1 MIRSIDTLNRN
12 MNILQKKQESVSTN
26 IANTNTPGYKY
37 QQVVQTTLENH
48 TLVNYTGGNGEQR
61 RELGSWTFG
70 NRVDEIATSQTQGT
84 IVETEDPLD
93 FAIPGEGF
101 FVLNLTS
108 GERAYTRNGNFVL
121 DQENRLS
128 TMEGH
133 QVVGQGPDGA
143 ESAIVLG
150 TEGELLNGVRPLTA
164 VFPEGTELE
173 RMGDTLFLD
182 PAGAAQPGASE
193 PIRGFL
199 EMSNVIVADEMV
211 RLIQIARE
219 FEANQKALQTS
230 EDTLNK
236 AVNEIGRV

>member
-12 MNILQKKQESVSTN
+12 MNILQKKQENASTN

-48 TLVNYTGGNGEQR
+48 NLINYTGGNGSQR
-61 RELGSWTFG
+61 RELGNWTFG
-70 NRVDEIATSQTQGT
+70 NRVDELVTSFTQGN

-101 FVLNLTS
+101 FTLNLTS
-108 GERAYTRNGNFVL
+108 GDRAYTRNGNFTL
-121 DQENRLS
+121 DQENWLT

-133 QVVGQGPDGA
+133 QVVGIAADGA
-143 ESAIVLG
+143 ETPIQLG
-150 TEGELLNGVRPLTA
+150 QSGELLNGVKPLTV
-164 VFPEGTELE
+164 VFAEGTELE
-173 RMGDTLFLD
+173 RIGDTIFLD
-182 PAGAAQPGASE
+182 PAGAAEPGISE

-230 EDTLNK
+230 EDTLSK

>member
-12 MNILQKKQESVSTN
+12 MNILQKKQENVSTN

-37 QQVVQTTLENH
+37 QQVVQSTLESQI
-48 TLVNYTGGNGEQR
+48 LINYTGGNGTQK

-70 NRVDEIATSQTQGT
+70 NRVDGIITSFSAGN

-101 FVLNLTS
+101 FVLNLTT
-108 GERAYTRNGNFVL
+108 GERAYTRNGNFVI
-121 DQENRLS
+121 DQENRLA

-133 QVVGQGPDGA
+133 QVVGVGADG
-143 ESAIVLG
+143 
-150 TEGELLNGVRPLTA
+150 GEIFIELDQSGEILNGTRLLTA
-164 VFPEGTELE
+164 VIPQDAELQ
-173 RMGDTLFLD
+173 RMGDTIFLD
-182 PAGAAQPGASE
+182 PGNTAAAADAE
-193 PIRGFL
+193 PVRGFL

>member
-12 MNILQKKQESVSTN
+12 MNILQKKQENVSAN

-48 TLVNYTGGNGEQR
+48 TLINYTGGNGSQR
-61 RELGSWTFG
+61 RELGNWTFG
-70 NRVDEIATSQTQGT
+70 NRVDDLVTIHTQGN

-101 FVLNLTS
+101 FALNLTS
-108 GERAYTRNGNFVL
+108 GDRAYTRNGNFTL
-121 DQENRLS
+121 DQENWLT

-133 QVVGQGPDGA
+133 QVVGIGA
-143 ESAIVLG
+143 DG
-150 TEGELLNGVRPLTA
+150 TETPIQLGQSGELLNGVKPLTV
-164 VFPEGTELE
+164 VFAEGIVLE
-173 RMGDTLFLD
+173 RMGDTIFLD
-182 PAGAAQPGASE
+182 PVGSAQQGISE